1 MDILAHRN
9 TANKSTAAKMVQDFI
24 ESNKPDEVRAKV
36 KAYENRR
43 TIRRLNAMLRVKFP
57 LLRMACGVAMQ
68 ANQVG
73 KTGMMMKE
81 MEEFVS

>member
-1 MDILAHRN
+1 MIAHRN
-9 TANKSTAAKMVQDFI
+9 PANKSTAAKMVQDFI

-57 LLRMACGVAMQ
+57 LLRMACGLAMQ
-68 ANQVG
+68 ANQAG
-73 KTGMMMKE
+73 KTCSMMNE
-81 MEEFVS
+81 MERVSS